1 MTSSR
6 NRSAP
11 FGAGHRKGVLP
22 GAVLVSVV
30 LAGVVLAGA
39 AFMAGQP
46 RLSDHLA
53 IVGFLTAESSAVEPN
68 ASSTSHENSAEPF
81 GMETEPVLG
90 GTLPEKWHRVKA
102 DISKDRETV
111 AQCRASQSCPPPAR
125 KLIDLSQEGAGRSG
139 RAQVGLINR
148 AVDQA
153 IKPVSDERQWGIPDR
168 WSDPFETILS
178 ERGDCEDYAILKY
191 TALLEAGFP
200 KEVLKIVVWKSRL
213 PDEDHAVLAVRVD
226 NQWLILDN
234 RTLTLVRDVDVKQA
248 IPRFVLDEQGVRR
261 VVASNRARKVPS

>member
-1 MTSSR
+1 
-6 NRSAP
+6 
-11 FGAGHRKGVLP
+11 
-22 GAVLVSVV
+22 V
-30 LAGVVLAGA
+30 LAGVGLVGAVLAGVT
-39 AFMAGQP
+39 FMAGQP
-46 RLSDHLA
+46 RLLDHLA
-53 IVGFLTAESSAVEPN
+53 IVGFLTAESSAVERN
-68 ASSTSHENSAEPF
+68 ASSTLNENSAEPF
-81 GMETEPVLG
+81 GMDTEPVLG
-90 GTLPEKWHRVKA
+90 GTLPEKWHRVNA
-102 DISKDRETV
+102 DISRDRETV
-111 AQCRASQSCPPPAR
+111 AQCRASQSCPPPAQ

-191 TALLEAGFP
+191 TALLEAGLP
-200 KEVLKIVVWKSRL
+200 KEALKIVVWKNRL

-234 RTLTLVRDVDVKQA
+234 RTLTLVRDVDVKRVV
-248 IPRFVLDEQGVRR
+248 PRFVLDEQGVRR